1 MTRHSPKPY
10 NTSPKLRK
18 GKQKYKKTTLFLH
31 NFRSEATIFIF
42 FIISGAPSMVSQGVR
57 AMPFGVV
64 AVAIIKSKPPESA
77 RASRPLT
84 VAIIHY
90 PLCRAS
96 RPAVTI

>member
-1 MTRHSPKPY
+1 
-10 NTSPKLRK
+10 
-18 GKQKYKKTTLFLH
+18 
-31 NFRSEATIFIF
+31 
-42 FIISGAPSMVSQGVR
+42 MVSQGVR

-96 RPAVTI
+96 RPAVTVYALTAPIISCTEAQPWLSSQSLMPVFTL